1 MAQMSGRWY
10 IKVGQDSMENYLNEF
25 YNKAGS
31 LTRRDIFIVN
41 IGVIENPAT
50 GARKFVATIHMRGWG
65 EDECE
70 GEGATIDEAVAE
82 ALEQLKRDAPQ
93 LFEEIE

>member
-25 YNKAGS
+25 YNKADR
-31 LTRRDIFIVN
+31 LTWRDIYAAA

-50 GARKFVATIHMRGWG
+50 GERKFIATIHMRGWG
-65 EDECE
+65 EDDCE
-70 GEGATIDEAVAE
+70 GEGTTIEEAVAE
-82 ALEQLKRDAPQ
+82 ALEQLKEDAPQ
-93 LFEEIE
+93 LFGKIE